1 MGSLSGPRTEALALR
16 RNIIHLVL
24 ATDLASHREHLD
36 HFKQVSVVPL
46 LPLQYH

>member
-46 LPLQYH
+46 RPPVV